1 MKRGRK
7 KRTTSRRRRTVRNGT
22 AVQRMP
28 RNISTVK
35 NAGENSVMKQL
46 AVLKNPFSNA
56 TQHPKIP
63 DGKAQSSLSR
73 RMRTTKEIQS
83 VSILDQTAPIHI
95 VMLPILGCPVI
106 AFTCEPEA
114 PFKAKHKPFFF
125 DGAKLGYKYGERR
138 STGTADAPS
147 LFWRF
152 NNSEISQWRIVSEGL
167 RLQLMNT
174 VEENDGW
181 YEACR
186 FNPREWISDYAIMP
200 QKPSGDYT
208 DDAAAVISFAT
219 DVANSSLQLLPD
231 EGMISGYL
239 GNTNLATQPGY
250 ETGLLK
256 DIHKK
261 MFHLAPHGCESDFC
275 VMKETGV
282 LGVIAGGGS
291 VETPAS
297 HIAHF
302 SVDEVNLVSHQRLNL
317 ARTQLEAKELVDNYF
332 DRSWDAVY
340 IRIHP
345 RSIALGGSKLLAQV
359 MQNLELCYPPNE
371 TLSEY
376 QQMNY
381 RHQNIEKIMDS
392 MNNNYSPSTRVV
404 GK

>member
-7 KRTTSRRRRTVRNGT
+7 KRTTTRRRRTVRNGT
-22 AVQRMP
+22 SMSRMP
-28 RNISTVK
+28 RNIRTV
-35 NAGENSVMKQL
+35 NNPGENTVMKQL
-46 AVLKNPFSNA
+46 AVLKNPFSTA

-73 RMRTTKEIQS
+73 RMRATKEIQS
-83 VSILDQTAPIHI
+83 IPILDQTVPIHI
-95 VMLPILGCPVI
+95 VMLPILGCPVV
-106 AFTCEPEA
+106 AFTCENEA
-114 PFKAKHKPFFF
+114 PFKAKAKYFFF

-138 STGTADAPS
+138 STGITDLPA
-147 LFWRF
+147 FYWRF

-186 FNPREWISDYAIMP
+186 FNPREWVSDFSVMP

-208 DDAAAVISFAT
+208 SIPVATTSFAT
-219 DVANSSLQLLPD
+219 DVINSSLQLVPD
-231 EGMISGYL
+231 ADMINGYL
-239 GNTNLATQPGY
+239 ANTNLATQPGY

-275 VMKETGV
+275 VLKETGV
-282 LGVIAGGGS
+282 LGLAPSGGS
-291 VETPAS
+291 TETPAS
-297 HIAHF
+297 SIAHYAI
-302 SVDEVNLVSHQRLNL
+302 DETQISLEQRLSL

-359 MQNLELCYPPNE
+359 VQNLELCYPPNE
-371 TLSEY
+371 TLAEY

-381 RHQNIEKIMDS
+381 RHHNIEKIMDS
-392 MNNNYSPSTRVV
+392 MNNDYSPSTRVV